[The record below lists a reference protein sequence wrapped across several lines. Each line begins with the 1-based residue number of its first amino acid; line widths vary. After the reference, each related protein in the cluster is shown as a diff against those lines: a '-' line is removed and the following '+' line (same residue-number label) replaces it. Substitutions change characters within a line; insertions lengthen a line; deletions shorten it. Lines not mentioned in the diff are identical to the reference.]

1 MTYFFPMLTSSLFIV
16 LRKWLLLPWLMD
28 KFSALGTKSRNGDG
42 AMFARDGT
50 IHTGG

>member
-16 LRKWLLLPWLMD
+16 LRKRFLLPWPMD
-28 KFSALGTKSRNGDG
+28 KLSALGTNSRNGDG
-42 AMFARDGT
+42 AMFAGDGT